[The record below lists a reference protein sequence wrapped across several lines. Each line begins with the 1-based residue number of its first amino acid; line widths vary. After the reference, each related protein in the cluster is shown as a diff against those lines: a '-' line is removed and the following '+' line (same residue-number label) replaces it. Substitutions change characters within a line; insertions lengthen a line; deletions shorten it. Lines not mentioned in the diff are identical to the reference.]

1 MRSTKAS
8 IVIFAFLGI
17 GLSANCAQPP
27 AGSYQDLVTLNE
39 EFLEFREVS
48 TVDGVPD
55 YSAEAMKT
63 REENIPEFRRRLKSI
78 DPEGWTIPQKV
89 DYLVVNSKIN
99 QLEFDHRVTR
109 LWARD
114 PSMYLNLVRR
124 LPYAEVP
131 IPQDEQAEFRM
142 RLQAVPKIL
151 EQAKKNLTAPVPDL
165 AKVAI
170 FLLESYDGVAQGEP
184 LREIPPAGTVGW
196 YGDLVER
203 LTEPHSSLVPD
214 ALAAL
219 AAVEAYR
226 DWLADNLDG
235 MTEAGGVGLDNFNWY
250 LKNVLYAPYDTDQLL
265 LLGERELAR
274 WRTYLKIEEN
284 KNDHRGIPPLELAT
298 SKEEYDERVREAERQ
313 IRALMEQQELL
324 TLPPDTRPEFETD
337 AYWRGGKTRHFWEE
351 LQYRNAFDNHI
362 HASIPGHRFD
372 GFMGRKVTNPI
383 RRNHYDGLRSEG
395 WATYIEEMFMNAGL
409 MDEVPR
415 ARELIY
421 IALLKRGARVM
432 AELKIHNGEF
442 TLDQANQY
450 IMDHVPYMEPNIGR
464 YDLQVYVRRP
474 STGSQYVLGK
484 IMMEKLISDRAGQLG
499 EEFDLGAFHDE
510 FHTKGIIPM
519 SLIRWE
525 MTGQDD
531 EIRDIWEELTR

>member
-1 MRSTKAS
+1 MRSAKAS
-8 IVIFAFLGI
+8 VVVFALLGI
-17 GLSANCAQPP
+17 GLSSNCAQPP
-27 AGSYQDLVTLNE
+27 AGFYRDLVTLNE
-39 EFLEFREVS
+39 EFLEFRAVS

-55 YSAEAMKT
+55 YSAEAMRT
-63 REENIPEFRRRLKSI
+63 REEGIPEFRRRLKSI
-78 DPEGWTIPQKV
+78 DPEDWTIPQKV

-114 PSMYLNLVRR
+114 PSMYLNLVSR
-124 LPYAEVP
+124 LPYTEVP
-131 IPQDEQAEFRM
+131 IPQDEQAEFQM
-142 RLQAVPKIL
+142 RLKAVPAVL
-151 EQAKKNLTAPVPDL
+151 EQAKTNLTAPVPDL
-165 AKVAI
+165 ARVAI
-170 FLLESYDGVAQGEP
+170 FLLENYDGVAQGEP
-184 LREIPPAGTVGW
+184 LREFPPEGTVGW

-203 LTEPHSSLVPD
+203 LTEPYSDLVPD

-226 DWLADNLDG
+226 DWLTDNLDG
-235 MTEAGGVGLDNFNWY
+235 MTGAGGVGLDNFNWY
-250 LKNVLYAPYDTDQLL
+250 LKNVLYVPYDTDDLL
-265 LLGERELAR
+265 LFGERELAR

-284 KNDHRGIPPLELAT
+284 KNNHRGFPPLELAA

-395 WATYIEEMFMNAGL
+395 WATYRLASW
-409 MDEVPR
+409 
-415 ARELIY
+415 
-421 IALLKRGARVM
+421 
-432 AELKIHNGEF
+432 
-442 TLDQANQY
+442 Q
-450 IMDHVPYMEPNIGR
+450 
-464 YDLQVYVRRP
+464 
-474 STGSQYVLGK
+474 S
-484 IMMEKLISDRAGQLG
+484 
-499 EEFDLGAFHDE
+499 
-510 FHTKGIIPM
+510 
-519 SLIRWE
+519 
-525 MTGQDD
+525 
-531 EIRDIWEELTR
+531 

>member
-8 IVIFAFLGI
+8 MGMLVFLSI
-17 GLSANCAQPP
+17 GLSTSCAQPP
-27 AGSYQDLVTLNE
+27 AGSYEDLVTLNDD
-39 EFLEFREVS
+39 FLEFRAVS

-55 YSAEAMKT
+55 YSAEAMQA
-63 REENIPEFRRRLKSI
+63 REDGIPEFRRRLSSI

-99 QLEFDHRVTR
+99 QFEFDHRVTR
-109 LWARD
+109 LWERD

-124 LPYAEVP
+124 LPYTEMPVP
-131 IPQDEQAEFRM
+131 EEQQGEFQM
-142 RLQAVPKIL
+142 RLKAVPDIL
-151 EQAKKNLTAPVPDL
+151 EQAKTNLTGPVPDL
-165 AKVAI
+165 ARVAI
-170 FLLESYDGVAQGEP
+170 FLLENYDGVAQGEP
-184 LREIPPAGTVGW
+184 LREIPPAGAVGW
-196 YGDLVER
+196 YGDLVDR
-203 LTEPHSSLVPD
+203 LTEAHRSLVPD
-214 ALAAL
+214 AQAAL
-219 AAVEAYR
+219 KAVEAYR
-226 DWLADNLDG
+226 DWLEDNLDS
-235 MTEAGGVGLDNFNWY
+235 MTAAGGVGLDNFNWY
-250 LKNVLYAPYDTDQLL
+250 LRNVLYAPYDTDDLL

-274 WRTYLKIEEN
+274 WRTYLTIEEN

-298 SKEEYDERVREAERQ
+298 SKEEYDERVREVERQ

-324 TLPPDTRPEFETD
+324 TLPPDTPEEFETD

-395 WATYIEEMFMNAGL
+395 WATYIEEMFLNAGL
-409 MDEVPR
+409 LDEVPR

-421 IALLKRGARVM
+421 IALMKRAARVM

-450 IMDHVPYMEPNIGR
+450 IMDNVPYMEPNIGR
-464 YDLQVYVRRP
+464 YDLQGYVRRP

-484 IMMEKLISDRAGQLG
+484 IMMERLISDRAAQLG
-499 EEFDLGAFHDE
+499 DDFDLGAFHDE

-525 MTGQDD
+525 MTGLDD
-531 EIRDIWEELTR
+531 EIGDMWEEVVP